1 MDEKKVREA
10 IDFIKTLI
18 TAGNGD
24 ERLYTAIEALQKQL
38 RLKPE
43 KVYEKECIGYK
54 CPICGN
60 VLKTVYPDYESSKN
74 EDCFKCKQ
82 QIDWSKLIAR

>member
-43 KVYEKECIGYK
+43 EVYYKECVGYK

-60 VLKTVYPDYESSKN
+60 NLKTVYPDCESSEN
-74 EDCFKCKQ
+74 VDCFRCKQ
-82 QIDWSKLIAR
+82 RIYWSKLLAR

>member
-1 MDEKKVREA
+1 MEEKKVREA

-43 KVYEKECIGYK
+43 KVYEKECVGYE

-60 VLKTVYPDYESSKN
+60 VLKTLELS
-74 EDCFKCKQ
+74 
-82 QIDWSKLIAR
+82 